1 MIVINSSPAIN
12 LTSVLGDLGLLTELY
27 GPVIIP
33 YEVFTELAAGADK
46 DATAEKLSKT
56 QGITIRDRPIHIPKF
71 LRNTL
76 DLGESAVIQTALDE
90 AIPTVVLDDLKG
102 RRIVALSGLEV
113 TGSAGVLIQAKKVGR
128 LASVGAALAQLKQR
142 GTWLHP
148 SVVNRALELAGE
160 SPVSSL

>member
-1 MIVINSSPAIN
+1 
-12 LTSVLGDLGLLTELY
+12 
-27 GPVIIP
+27 
-33 YEVFTELAAGADK
+33 AGADK

-102 RRIVALSGLEV
+102 RRIAALSGLEV